1 MSTRLLTH
9 ARLWADMEL
18 ADVGSADGRKTSGGV
33 SALVHFGIALAFTC
47 LACVPARAQQSQL
60 TPFSNW
66 MAYIAGL
73 AGYSVTQGDA
83 VQ

>member
-1 MSTRLLTH
+1 MLDRLTEEK
-9 ARLWADMEL
+9 R
-18 ADVGSADGRKTSGGV
+18 RGGV